1 MFSLE
6 PQFLV
11 SSSVVQLVVKQP
23 KKLDYELKQHM
34 VLQVG

>member
-11 SSSVVQLVVKQP
+11 SSNFVQLVVKQP
-23 KKLDYELKQHM
+23 QKLDYEVKQRM